1 MLNDKN
7 NVIMKTKIE
16 NAINT
21 FISNNNNQVLVDEV
35 HVSFPANA
43 IVEYISSFTSSPY
56 EENDTNTAVEWENE
70 YQQWLVTREQSFEGN
85 IVFEINNVRL
95 KTTMFRY
102 HFVDNQ
108 EVKIVVEELICT
120 QR

>member
-1 MLNDKN
+1 
-7 NVIMKTKIE
+7 MKAKIE
-16 NAINT
+16 TAIKT
-21 FISNNNNQVLVDEV
+21 FIANNNNQVLVDEV
-35 HVSFPANA
+35 HVSYPANA

-70 YQQWLVTREQSFEGN
+70 YQQWLVNREPSFEGD

-102 HFVDNQ
+102 HFVDDLD
-108 EVKIVVEELICT
+108 VKIVVDELICT